1 MTGMPRRSPVP
12 NLSGAAAAAHWAIQ
26 NETRLSVLRALLS
39 RGPATRADIT
49 AATGLT
55 VSTTLGAIRDLEH
68 AGYVLTN
75 VEGDR
80 KGQRVEYSVDRQK
93 VTADLFDLLGWL
105 LG

>member
-12 NLSGAAAAAHWAIQ
+12 DFSGAAASAHRAIQ
-26 NETRLSVLRALLS
+26 NEARLSVLRMLL
-39 RGPATRADIT
+39 REGTATRAEIT

-55 VSTTLGAIRDLEH
+55 VSTALVAIRDLEQ

-80 KGQRVEYSVDRQK
+80 KGNRVEYSADRQK